1 MDKVWRLKMSIL
13 AYTLLDRVSEII
25 PRYNMLSAGDRV
37 GIAVSGGADSV
48 VLVHVF
54 HKLAAQFQV
63 HPIILHVN
71 HHLRGQESEE
81 DEEFV
86 RSLAESLGLP
96 IFVEHARAGAGNLEQ
111 EVRNLRRQFFL
122 KLIHQDQS
130 LERVALGH
138 TRNDQAETVLFR
150 LVRGTGLRGL
160 AGVRIKTAEGLVRP
174 LLQSSREEVRKWAEA
189 EGISWREDSSNMDLR
204 FARNRIRH
212 EILPELARSFNPNV
226 ESALA
231 GTAELAA
238 AEEDYWAH
246 EIEPIYAEITK
257 RTHLGLVLAF
267 SALKRLH
274 LAVQRRVIRRAA
286 SEVRGSLRGL
296 EMVHV
301 DAILDLGRSK
311 FGHDRVIVPEL
322 DALRSFDQLL
332 LSRPGTLRGEER
344 SYQCNLSFDKPC
356 ELPFSAGIISV
367 QCLNS
372 EPQICVNFKK
382 DQELSEVVD
391 LDGHQIAVAG
401 QPGSLAV
408 RNWEPGDQLHRAGHQ
423 GAEKI
428 KSLFQEYRVPL
439 WQRRHWPV
447 LVFENEIVWVR
458 RFGCAHKFNRSEN
471 SRSIVRV
478 SFRSIE

>member
-1 MDKVWRLKMSIL
+1 MSIL

-37 GIAVSGGADSV
+37 GVAVSGGADSV
-48 VLVHVF
+48 VLLHVL
-54 HKLAAQFQV
+54 HRLAAQLQV
-63 HPIILHVN
+63 RLVVLHVN
-71 HHLRGQESEE
+71 HHLRGQESDG
-81 DEEFV
+81 DEQFV
-86 RSLAESLGLP
+86 RSLAETLRLP
-96 IFVEHARAGAGNLEQ
+96 IVVEHARAGPGNLEQ

-122 KLIHQDQS
+122 KLIHQNRAV
-130 LERVALGH
+130 ERVALGH
-138 TRNDQAETVLFR
+138 TRSDQAETVLFR
-150 LVRGTGLRGL
+150 LVRGTGLAGL
-160 AGVRIKTAEGLVRP
+160 AGMRIKTREGFIRP
-174 LLQSSREEVRKWAEA
+174 LLTTSREEVRKWAAA
-189 EGISWREDSSNMDLR
+189 EGFSWREDSSNADLR
-204 FARNRIRH
+204 FARNRIRY
-212 EILPELARSFNPNV
+212 ETMPELARHFNPNV
-226 ESALA
+226 ESAFA
-231 GTAELAA
+231 GTADLAA
-238 AEEDYWAH
+238 TEEDYWGK
-246 EIEPIYAEITK
+246 EIDPIYARITK
-257 RTHLGLVLAF
+257 RTHLGLILAIF
-267 SALKRLH
+267 TLKTLH

-286 SEVRGSLRGL
+286 SELRGDLRGL
-296 EMVHV
+296 EMSHI

-311 FGHDRVIVPEL
+311 HGHDRVIVPEL

-344 SYQCNLSFDKPC
+344 GYQCNLSFGQVS
-356 ELPFSAGIISV
+356 ELPFHAGFISIEWV
-367 QCLNS
+367 NS
-372 EPQICVNFKK
+372 EQQNCVNFKE

>member
-1 MDKVWRLKMSIL
+1 MSIL

-37 GIAVSGGADSV
+37 GVAVSGGADSV
-48 VLVHVF
+48 VLLHIL
-54 HKLAAQFQV
+54 HRLAAQFQV
-63 HPIILHVN
+63 HPIVLHVN
-71 HHLRGQESEE
+71 HHLRGGESDG

-86 RSLAESLGLP
+86 RSVAERLGLQVV
-96 IFVEHARAGAGNLEQ
+96 VEHARPRAGNLEQ

-122 KLIHQDQS
+122 NLIYEKHAI
-130 LERVALGH
+130 ERVALGH

-150 LVRGTGLRGL
+150 LIRGTGLTGL
-160 AGVRIKTAEGLVRP
+160 AGMQIKTGEGLIRP
-174 LLQSSREEVRKWAEA
+174 LLRSSREEVRKWAEA
-189 EGISWREDSSNMDLR
+189 EGLSWREDSSNTDLR

-212 EILPELARSFNPNV
+212 KVMPELARHFNPNV
-226 ESALA
+226 DLAMA

-238 AEEDYWAH
+238 TEEDYW
-246 EIEPIYAEITK
+246 EKQIEPIYAEITK
-257 RTHLGLVLAF
+257 RTHLGLLLAVP
-267 SALKRLH
+267 SLKRLH

-286 SEVRGSLRGL
+286 SEIRGDLRGL
-296 EMVHV
+296 DKSHM
-301 DAILDLGRSK
+301 DAILALGRNK
-311 FGHDRVIVPEL
+311 HGHDRVIVPEL

-332 LSRPGTLRGEER
+332 LSRPGTLSGEER
-344 SYQCNLSFDKPC
+344 GYYSNLSFGKPC
-356 ELPFSAGIISV
+356 ELPFSAGVISI
-367 QCLNS
+367 QLLNS
-372 EPQICVNFKK
+372 EPRICVNFKE

-458 RFGCAHKFNRSEN
+458 QFGCAHKFKRSEN
-471 SRSIVRV
+471 SRSVVRV